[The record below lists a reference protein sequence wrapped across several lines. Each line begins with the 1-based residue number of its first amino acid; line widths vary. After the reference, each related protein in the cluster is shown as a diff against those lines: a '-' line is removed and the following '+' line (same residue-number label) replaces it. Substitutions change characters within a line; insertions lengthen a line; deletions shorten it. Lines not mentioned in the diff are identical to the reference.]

1 MVDRKG
7 KLKASVLMLLPFTT
21 VFTVFVLIPIVVAI
35 VLSFTYFNMLNIPR
49 FVGLDN
55 YIRMFTDDSVF
66 PIAVKN
72 TLIFAV
78 LTGPLGFFLS
88 FFFAWLINEL
98 PRSIRS
104 VLTLMFYAPTLAGN
118 VYFIWLFIFSGD
130 AYGFVNST
138 LMQLGILTEPVRW
151 LSDTRYMMAVV
162 VIVMLWLSMGSGF
175 LSLIAGLQNM
185 DRSLY
190 EAGCVDGIS
199 NRWQELWHI
208 TIPQMIPQM
217 LFAAVMSIS
226 ASFSV
231 GYQSMA
237 LTGFPSTD
245 YAAHTMV
252 LHIYDIGSVRF
263 EMGYASALA
272 VVLFLAMVLSW
283 GGINKLLRKMGGMID
298 E

>member
-1 MVDRKG
+1 
-7 KLKASVLMLLPFTT
+7 MLLPFTT
-21 VFTVFVLIPIVVAI
+21 VFVVFVLIPISVAI

-138 LMQLGILTEPVRW
+138 LMQLGVLSEPVRW
-151 LSDTRYMMAVV
+151 LTDTRYMMAVV

-199 NRWQELWHI
+199 NRWQELWYI

-226 ASFSV
+226 TSFSV

-283 GGINKLLRKMGGMID
+283 GGINKLLRKLGGGD
-298 E
+298 

>member
-1 MVDRKG
+1 
-7 KLKASVLMLLPFTT
+7 MLFPFTA
-21 VFTVFVLIPIVVAI
+21 VFVVFVLIPILVAV
-35 VLSFTYFNMLNIPR
+35 VLSFTYFNMLNVPR
-49 FVGLDN
+49 FIGLDN
-55 YIRMFTDDSVF
+55 YVRMFSDDSVF

-88 FFFAWLINEL
+88 FLFAWLINEL
-98 PRSIRS
+98 PRAVRS

-138 LMQLGILTEPVRW
+138 LMKLGILAEPIRW
-151 LSDTRYMMAVV
+151 LTDTRYMMAVV
-162 VIVMLWLSMGSGF
+162 IIVMLWLSMGSGF
-175 LSLIAGLQNM
+175 LSFIAGLQNM
-185 DRSLY
+185 DRSIY
-190 EAGCVDGIS
+190 EAGSVDGIS
-199 NRWQELWHI
+199 NRWQELWYL
-208 TIPQMIPQM
+208 TVPQMIPQM

-226 ASFSV
+226 TSFAV

-245 YAAHTMV
+245 YATHTLV

-272 VVLFLAMVLSW
+272 VVLFLAMVVSW
-283 GGINKLLRKMGGMID
+283 GCINKLQRKLGGQANG
-298 E
+298 

>member
-21 VFTVFVLIPIVVAI
+21 VFVVFVLIPISVAI

-138 LMQLGILTEPVRW
+138 LMQLGVLSEPVRW
-151 LSDTRYMMAVV
+151 LTDTRYMMAVV

-199 NRWQELWHI
+199 NRWQELWYI

-226 ASFSV
+226 TSFSV

-283 GGINKLLRKMGGMID
+283 GGINKLLRKLGGGD
-298 E
+298 

>member
-1 MVDRKG
+1 
-7 KLKASVLMLLPFTT
+7 MLLPFTT

>member
-1 MVDRKG
+1 
-7 KLKASVLMLLPFTT
+7 MLLPFSI
-21 VFTVFVLIPIVVAI
+21 VFVVFVLIPIVVAI

-151 LSDTRYMMAVV
+151 LTDTRYMMAVV

-175 LSLIAGLQNM
+175 LSIIAGLQNM

-226 ASFSV
+226 TSFSV

-283 GGINKLLRKMGGMID
+283 GGINKLLRKLGGGD
-298 E
+298 

>member
-7 KLKASVLMLLPFTT
+7 KLKAAVLMLFPFTA
-21 VFTVFVLIPIVVAI
+21 VFVVFVLIPILVAV
-35 VLSFTYFNMLNIPR
+35 VLSFTYFNMLNVPR
-49 FVGLDN
+49 FIGLDN
-55 YIRMFTDDSVF
+55 YVRMFSDDSVF

-88 FFFAWLINEL
+88 FLFAWLINEL
-98 PRSIRS
+98 PRAVRS

-138 LMQLGILTEPVRW
+138 LMKLGILAEPIRW
-151 LSDTRYMMAVV
+151 LTDTRYMMAVV
-162 VIVMLWLSMGSGF
+162 IIVMLWLSMGSGF
-175 LSLIAGLQNM
+175 LSFIAGLQNM
-185 DRSLY
+185 DRSIY
-190 EAGCVDGIS
+190 EAGSVDGIS
-199 NRWQELWHI
+199 NRWQELWYL
-208 TIPQMIPQM
+208 TVPQMIPQM

-226 ASFSV
+226 TSFAV

-245 YAAHTMV
+245 YATHTLV

-272 VVLFLAMVLSW
+272 VVLFLAMVVSW
-283 GGINKLLRKMGGMID
+283 GFINKLLRKLGGQANG
-298 E
+298 

>member
-1 MVDRKG
+1 
-7 KLKASVLMLLPFTT
+7 MLFPFTA
-21 VFTVFVLIPIVVAI
+21 VFVVFVLIPILVAV
-35 VLSFTYFNMLNIPR
+35 VLSFTYFNMLNVPR
-49 FVGLDN
+49 FIGLDN
-55 YIRMFTDDSVF
+55 YVRMFSDDSVF

-88 FFFAWLINEL
+88 FLFAWLINEL
-98 PRSIRS
+98 PRAVRS

-138 LMQLGILTEPVRW
+138 LMKLGILAEPIRW
-151 LSDTRYMMAVV
+151 LTDTRYMMAVV
-162 VIVMLWLSMGSGF
+162 IIVMLWLSMGSGF
-175 LSLIAGLQNM
+175 LSFIAGLQNM
-185 DRSLY
+185 DRSIY
-190 EAGCVDGIS
+190 EAGSVDGIS
-199 NRWQELWHI
+199 NRWQELWYL
-208 TIPQMIPQM
+208 TVPQMIPQM

-226 ASFSV
+226 TSFAV

-245 YAAHTMV
+245 YATHTLV

-272 VVLFLAMVLSW
+272 VVLFLAMVVSW
-283 GGINKLLRKMGGMID
+283 GFINKLLRKLGGQANG
-298 E
+298 